1 MVLVGMFESSTHVE
15 TALRIARKRGIARA
29 RDFRSA
35 GVPAP
40 YITRLC
46 KQGRLVRLG
55 RGLYQLADFRDFH
68 SAHDLAEVARLVPN
82 ATISLLSALRIHG
95 LTTQLPRGV
104 WLTLPS
110 KARAPRYTPFPY
122 EVVRASEPALSA
134 GRTTILVEGV
144 EVPIYDA
151 AKTVADC
158 FKYRR
163 RVGIDVAVEA
173 LRDALRQRKAT
184 RNDIWRYAEICR
196 VRPLMRPYL
205 EALA

>member
-1 MVLVGMFESSTHVE
+1 MLENSTHAK
-15 TALRIARKRGIARA
+15 TALRVAKERGIARA
-29 RDFRSA
+29 RDFRVA

-46 KQGRLVRLG
+46 KQGRLIRLG
-55 RGLYQLADFRDFH
+55 RGLYQLPDFQESH
-68 SAHDLAEVARLVPN
+68 AAHDLAEVARLVPLGV
-82 ATISLLSALRIHG
+82 ISLLSALRIHG
-95 LTTQLPRGV
+95 LTTQLPHSV

-122 EVVRASEPALSA
+122 EIVRASEPALSA
-134 GRTTILVEGV
+134 GRTTIRVEGV
-144 EVPIYDA
+144 DVPIYDA
-151 AKTVADC
+151 AKTVVDC

-163 RVGIDVAVEA
+163 RVGIDIAVEA

-184 RNDIWRYAEICR
+184 RAGIWRYAEICR
-196 VRPLMRPYL
+196 VRHIMRPYL

>member
-1 MVLVGMFESSTHVE
+1 MPQDSHHIE
-15 TALRIARKRGIARA
+15 TALRVARERGIARA

-46 KQGRLVRLG
+46 RRGRLVRLG
-55 RGLYQLADFRDFH
+55 RGLYQLADFQDFH
-68 SAHDLAEVARLVPN
+68 AAHDLAEVARLVPQGI
-82 ATISLLSALRIHG
+82 ISLFSALRIHG
-95 LTTQLPRGV
+95 LTTQLPHSV
-104 WLTLPS
+104 WLTLPP
-110 KARAPRYTPFPY
+110 KARAPRHPPFPY
-122 EVVRASEPALSA
+122 EIVRASEPAFTA

-144 EVPIYDA
+144 DVPIYDV
-151 AKTVADC
+151 AKTVVDC

-163 RVGIDVAVEA
+163 RVGMDVAVEA

-184 RNDIWRYAEICR
+184 RKDIWRYAEICR

-205 EALA
+205 EAFT